1 MIRKIAAGA
10 TLASAAAALS
20 CIAAPAWAA
29 DGVSVEVG
37 RGDENSE
44 LARAALQWKWQ
55 KKWFA
60 DTGWEVSGY
69 WEASL
74 GAWTTDKTLIDFGF
88 TPVFRLQRLDGSGP
102 YVEAAIGFHLLSDL
116 SITRTR
122 LFGSHFQFG
131 DHLGAGWRFGP
142 RGRNDIG
149 LRLQHLSNGG
159 IRRPNPGINFLVLR
173 LAYHFR

>member
-10 TLASAAAALS
+10 TLASAAAALM
-20 CIAAPAWAA
+20 CAAPAQAL

-74 GAWTTDKTLIDFGF
+74 GAWTTNKTLIDFGF
-88 TPVFRLQRLDGSGP
+88 TPVFRLQRRDGAGP
-102 YVEAAIGFHLLSDL
+102 YVEGAIGFHLLSDL

>member
-1 MIRKIAAGA
+1 MIRKIAVGA
-10 TLASAAAALS
+10 TLASAAAALM
-20 CIAAPAWAA
+20 CAVPARAT
-29 DGVSVEVG
+29 DGVSVEIG

-44 LARAALQWKWQ
+44 LARAALQLKWQ

-60 DTGWEVSGY
+60 DTGWEVGGY

-88 TPVFRLQRLDGSGP
+88 TPVFRLQRADVAGP

-116 SITRTR
+116 SISRTR

-131 DHLGAGWRFGP
+131 DHVGAGWRFGP

-149 LRLQHLSNGG
+149 VRLQHLSNGG

-173 LAYHFR
+173 LAYHFD